1 MCGSAGHRI
10 TIQDPGASFEGAD
23 RIRPAAEQHVPDS
36 GRIGLPDSAKLH
48 GNNGAQSAELGSD
61 GVVDRG
67 LPLALVHT
75 PQTFLPAAD
84 KFVKKTGFAM
94 QQFFG
99 RVYRAVQLPA
109 EMDRADLI
117 AVARIHFPE
126 LGDEY
131 LEV

>member
-1 MCGSAGHRI
+1 M
-10 TIQDPGASFEGAD
+10 
-23 RIRPAAEQHVPDS
+23 
-36 GRIGLPDSAKLH
+36 
-48 GNNGAQSAELGSD
+48 
-61 GVVDRG
+61 DRG

-84 KFVKKTGFAM
+84 RFVKKTGFAM

-109 EMDRADLI
+109 EMDREDLM

-131 LEV
+131 LEVIADLAELSENYLQAVEAVAKLARYIARREGHRRITVSDIETAAGEIIPRRA